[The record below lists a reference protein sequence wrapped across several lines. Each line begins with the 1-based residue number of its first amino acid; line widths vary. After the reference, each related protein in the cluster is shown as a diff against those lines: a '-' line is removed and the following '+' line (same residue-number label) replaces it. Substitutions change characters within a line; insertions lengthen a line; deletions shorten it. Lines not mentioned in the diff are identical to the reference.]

1 MTIQDSRNSSIDKR
15 QHAKASTQP
24 NFELREALTFCEA
37 LSGDHMVVET
47 PVPIPNTA
55 VKHNQPMI
63 VPTSAK
69 VGIAGFIYSTKAP
82 AETYGAFLLRRG
94 GFLRLGARN

>member
-1 MTIQDSRNSSIDKR
+1 
-15 QHAKASTQP
+15 
-24 NFELREALTFCEA
+24 
-37 LSGDHMVVET
+37 MVVET

-69 VGIAGFIYSTKAP
+69 VGIAGFIYISKP
-82 AETYGAFLLRRG
+82 
-94 GFLRLGARN
+94 RLGKAGLFYCPLGK